1 MKNTKYKFN
10 SFCIAGTSSGDGKT
24 LVTLALLRALSR
36 RGLKVRP
43 FKCGPDYID
52 PTFHRIACKRQ
63 GRNLDAWMMGPEA
76 VRTSFSSVCAD
87 ADCAVIEGVMGLFD
101 GAAPD
106 SLEGSTA
113 QIATLTG
120 SGVILTVNARG
131 MSGSIAALVKGYSE
145 FDPHTRIIGVI
156 ANRVGSEKH
165 AELLATALKAAD
177 LPPLL
182 GFLPRNSAW
191 ELPERHLG
199 LVPFTENSKQEAWFD
214 SLADAAEEYFDI
226 DEILRLSGIA
236 KPVGIEYQDEIQPK
250 FRIGVAMDKAFHF
263 YYADNLDLLE
273 RRGFEVVPFSP
284 LTDKA
289 LPENCAALYIG
300 GGFPEEFAAE
310 LADNMQMRRAV
321 KDFKGTVLAE
331 CGGYMY
337 LSQTVDEYEMCGVV
351 PAPTFMGKSRWALG
365 YRRAETLADSFLGPA
380 GTQVRG
386 HEFHWSEIDESKL
399 SPAWRCRRA
408 NGTSVGNCG
417 FSSKNVM
424 AAYLHI
430 HFASNPQIVDNWYE
444 YLKQGKEE
452 IC

>member
-1 MKNTKYKFN
+1 MKSDFN

-36 RGLKVRP
+36 RGLKVQP

-63 GRNLDAWMMGPEA
+63 GRNLDAWMMGSEA
-76 VRTSFSSVCAD
+76 VRTSFSSACAD

-106 SLEGSTA
+106 SPEGSTA

-145 FDPHTRIIGVI
+145 FDSHTRVIGII
-156 ANRVGSEKH
+156 ANRVGSAKH
-165 AELLATALKAAD
+165 AELLATALQAAN

-214 SLADAAEEYFDI
+214 SLAAAAEEYFDI
-226 DEILRLSGIA
+226 DEILRLSCISR
-236 KPVGIEYQDEIQPK
+236 PVEIKHRFERRPK

-263 YYADNLDLLE
+263 YYADNLELLE
-273 RRGFEVVPFSP
+273 RRGFEPVPFSP
-284 LTDKA
+284 LTDRT
-289 LPENCAALYIG
+289 LPENCVALYIG
-300 GGFPEEFAAE
+300 GGFPEEFAPE
-310 LADNMQMRRAV
+310 LADNMRMRRAI
-321 KDFKGTVLAE
+321 KAFKGTVLAE

-337 LSQTVDEYEMCGVV
+337 LSQAVDEYEMCGAV
-351 PAPTFMGKSRWALG
+351 PAPTLMGKSRRALG
-365 YRRAETLADSFLGPA
+365 YRQAETLADSFLGPA
-380 GTQVRG
+380 GTKVRG
-386 HEFHWSEIDESKL
+386 HEFHWSELDERKL
-399 SPAWRCRRA
+399 PPAWRCRRA
-408 NGTSVGNCG
+408 DGTPVGDCG
-417 FSSKNVM
+417 FTSKNVM

-430 HFASNPQIVDNWYE
+430 HFASNPQIADNWYD
-444 YLKQGKEE
+444 YIKQGKRE

>member
-1 MKNTKYKFN
+1 MKNTKSKFN
-10 SFCIAGTSSGDGKT
+10 SFCIAGTSSSDGKT

-36 RGLKVRP
+36 RGQKVRP

-63 GRNLDAWMMGPEA
+63 GRNLDAWMMSPEA
-76 VRTSFSSVCAD
+76 VRTSFSSACAD

-145 FDPHTRIIGVI
+145 FDPNTRILGVI
-156 ANRVGSEKH
+156 ANRVGSAKH
-165 AELLATALKAAD
+165 AELLATALKAAN
-177 LPPLL
+177 LPSLL
-182 GFLPRNSAW
+182 GFLPRKSVW

-214 SLADAAEEYFDI
+214 SLADAAEEYFEI
-226 DEILRLSGIA
+226 DEILRLSCIPR
-236 KPVGIEYQDEIQPK
+236 PVGIEYQDEIQLK

-263 YYADNLDLLE
+263 YYADNLELLE
-273 RRGFEVVPFSP
+273 RRGFQVVPFSP
-284 LTDKA
+284 LTDKT

-310 LADNMQMRRAV
+310 LADNVQIRRAI
-321 KDFKGTVLAE
+321 KAFKGTILAE

-337 LSQTVDEYEMCGVV
+337 LSQAVDEYEMCGVV
-351 PAPTFMGKSRWALG
+351 PAPTAMGKSRRALG
-365 YRRAETLADSFLGPA
+365 YRQAETLADSFFGPS

-399 SPAWRCRRA
+399 PPAWCCRRA
-408 NGTSVGNCG
+408 DGTQLGNCG
-417 FSSKNVM
+417 FASKNVM

-430 HFASNPQIVDNWYE
+430 HFASNPGIVDNWYD
-444 YLKQGKEE
+444 YIKQEKKE